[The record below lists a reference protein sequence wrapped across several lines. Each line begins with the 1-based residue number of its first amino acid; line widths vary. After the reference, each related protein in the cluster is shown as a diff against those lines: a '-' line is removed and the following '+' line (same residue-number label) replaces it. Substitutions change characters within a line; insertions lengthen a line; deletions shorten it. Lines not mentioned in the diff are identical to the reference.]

1 MGTAYSP
8 IAVIIAP
15 FWSALAGIIKLRGM
29 PVLRFTSTF
38 LHKQNIIR
46 KENTKTQYKIDT
58 YIICRAMFDVMTRF
72 ATAIT
77 SIIRWKRSLRTFA
90 SGVFGWIVIL
100 GRLSQHFLNF
110 IIFSSLGQV
119 VVVTLKNWGKG
130 TLDWWPWFV
139 EHANTY
145 FDYLGVFVSRKR
157 VIVLKKETFLCK
169 NTHMTKLRHTFDL
182 SFLFQDFFAA
192 ATGTRAT
199 ITEVFLGIK
208 IESDS

>member
-1 MGTAYSP
+1 
-8 IAVIIAP
+8 
-15 FWSALAGIIKLRGM
+15 M

-119 VVVTLKNWGKG
+119 VVVTLKN
-130 TLDWWPWFV
+130 
-139 EHANTY
+139 
-145 FDYLGVFVSRKR
+145 
-157 VIVLKKETFLCK
+157 
-169 NTHMTKLRHTFDL
+169 
-182 SFLFQDFFAA
+182 
-192 ATGTRAT
+192 
-199 ITEVFLGIK
+199 
-208 IESDS
+208 